1 MTLKV
6 HGSVSILV
14 VDDSPE
20 TRSELQSILEGAGYQ
35 QILLAE
41 SAQEAF
47 QRLSLG
53 NASAPAEAVEL
64 VLMDI
69 MMRDTDGVEAC
80 RRIKA
85 DKRYQ
90 DLPILMVTAIKA
102 GAFLETA
109 FAAGAVDYVT
119 KPINRL
125 ELLTRLSSAL
135 KLTREM
141 DRRKA
146 REKELEQALQEIKV
160 LRGIL
165 PICSRCK
172 KIRDEHGQWHSVES
186 YIKGHPEADF
196 SPLICPEC
204 LDKHFPR

>member
-1 MTLKV
+1 M
-6 HGSVSILV
+6 HGPVSILV

-20 TRSELQSILEGAGYQ
+20 TRSELQSILVGAGYL

-41 SAQEAF
+41 SAHEAF
-47 QRLSLG
+47 QRLGLG
-53 NASAPAEAVEL
+53 NAGAPAEAVEV

-186 YIKGHPEADF
+186 YIKGHSEADF
-196 SPLICPEC
+196 SHLICPEC

>member
-1 MTLKV
+1 M

-20 TRSELQSILEGAGYQ
+20 TRGELQSILVDAGYQ
-35 QILLAE
+35 QIVLAE
-41 SAQEAF
+41 SAHEAF
-47 QRLSLG
+47 QRLSLA
-53 NASAPAEAVEL
+53 NASAPAEDIEL

-85 DKRYQ
+85 DRRYR
-90 DLPILMVTAIKA
+90 DLPILMVTAIRA

-125 ELLTRLSSAL
+125 ELLTRLNSAL
-135 KLTREM
+135 KLKREM

-146 REKELEQALQEIKV
+146 REEELEQALQEIKV

-172 KIRDEHGQWHSVES
+172 KIRDEDGQWHSVES
-186 YIKGHPEADF
+186 YIKGHSEADF
-196 SPLICPEC
+196 SHLICPEC
-204 LDKHFPR
+204 LDKCFPR

>member
-1 MTLKV
+1 M

-35 QILLAE
+35 QVLLAE

-47 QRLSLG
+47 QRLSLA

-135 KLTREM
+135 KLKREM

-146 REKELEQALQEIKV
+146 REEELEQALQEIKV

-172 KIRDEHGQWHSVES
+172 KIRDEDGQWHSVES
-186 YIKGHPEADF
+186 YIKGHSEADF
-196 SPLICPEC
+196 SHLICPEC

>member
-6 HGSVSILV
+6 DGSMSILV
-14 VDDSPE
+14 VGDSPE
-20 TRSELQSILEGAGYQ
+20 IRSALQLILEDAGYQ

-41 SAQEAF
+41 SAHEAF
-47 QRLSLG
+47 QRLGLA
-53 NASAPAEAVEL
+53 NANAPGEAVEV

-85 DKRYQ
+85 DKRYR
-90 DLPILMVTAIKA
+90 DLSILMVTAIKA

-109 FAAGAVDYVT
+109 FAAGAADYVT

-125 ELLTRLSSAL
+125 ELLTRMSSAL
-135 KLTREM
+135 KLKREM

-146 REKELEQALQEIKV
+146 REEELEQALQEIKV

-186 YIKGHPEADF
+186 YIKGHSEADF
-196 SPLICPEC
+196 SHLICPEC